1 MISLMGFEDVS
12 QPVFRIDEMITAE
25 EIAVVLDGQR
35 LAADLAADAFL
46 GAIAEHLRNDVLE
59 LVDEDLAIVTFE
71 PDIPDLGE
79 EIAPVVR
86 DRPTSR

>member
-1 MISLMGFEDVS
+1 MIAAV
-12 QPVFRIDEMITAE
+12 

-46 GAIAEHLRNDVLE
+46 GAIAEHLGDDVLE
-59 LVDEDLAIVTFE
+59 LVDEDLAVVAFE
-71 PDIPDLGE
+71 PDVPDLGE

-86 DRPTSR
+86 VYRPVGDHRAGAARFGPG